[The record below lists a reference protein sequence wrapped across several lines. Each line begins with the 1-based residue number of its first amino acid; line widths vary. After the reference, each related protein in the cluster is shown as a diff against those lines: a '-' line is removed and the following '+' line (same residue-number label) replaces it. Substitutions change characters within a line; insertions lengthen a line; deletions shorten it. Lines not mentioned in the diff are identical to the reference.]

1 MNDKSYNIISHCI
14 SCPNCGES
22 EFYRCPIEIDGIE
35 EVSCLS
41 CDAIWYEHEYE
52 DDEDV
57 AQE

>member
-14 SCPNCGES
+14 SCPKCGET

-52 DDEDV
+52 DDEQD
-57 AQE
+57 